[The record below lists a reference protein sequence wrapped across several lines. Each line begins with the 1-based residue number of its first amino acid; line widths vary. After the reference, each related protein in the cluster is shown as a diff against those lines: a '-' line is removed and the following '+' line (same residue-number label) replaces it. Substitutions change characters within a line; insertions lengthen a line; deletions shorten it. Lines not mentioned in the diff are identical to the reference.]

1 MDKYDVLI
9 SPVAQSDLLG
19 IFEYLATLV
28 PEEAAQYYE
37 RFMKECETLRTAP
50 KNCPLSK
57 DSQLRLRG
65 YRVLATKDYL
75 FFFII
80 NGSYV
85 GIRRIL
91 HAKRQYDRLS

>member
-1 MDKYDVLI
+1 MDKYEVLI

-28 PEEAAQYYE
+28 PEEAAQYFD
-37 RFMKECETLRTAP
+37 RFMKDSDMLRTEP
-50 KNCPLSK
+50 VNCPLSK

-65 YRVLATKDYL
+65 YRVLTIEDYL

-80 NGSYV
+80 RGSYV
-85 GIRRIL
+85 EIRRIL
-91 HAKRQYDRLS
+91 HANRQYDRLT